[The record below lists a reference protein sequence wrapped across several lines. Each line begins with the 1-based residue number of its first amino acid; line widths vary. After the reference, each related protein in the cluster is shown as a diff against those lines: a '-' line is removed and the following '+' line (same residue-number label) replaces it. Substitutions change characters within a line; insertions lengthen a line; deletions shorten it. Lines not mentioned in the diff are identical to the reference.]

1 MNAVTA
7 LVTLR
12 ATQRLS
18 KRDGRLEWIGYIVID
33 GWGVAIAIVFSL
45 TDYYYCKRWWPCF
58 SFLFLFVFSFIYFL
72 LFESFLLL
80 LRARLHWPVDSEKL
94 MTGRLGR
101 ILYTHCRATGC
112 SCWTRPAACSS
123 GRSKEHFPVLDSP
136 LSPLSLSL
144 RPFSAT
150 SHGHWIPPLLT
161 NLYRSLHRVWRTIV
175 NNVWE
180 IPSASGRQFLGKIAN
195 FHLIQLS
202 KSADLYFLFSFF
214 NFILFLFFSERVD
227 VIINSRRVEPF
238 LFVCDCGGCLESFVC
253 MGKRE
258 RGCALSAGRDSFVYE
273 LLEEHKFLYFFFV
286 VGFYLF
292 FWGSF

>member
-80 LRARLHWPVDSEKL
+80 LLLRARLHWPVDSEKL

-144 RPFSAT
+144 SPSFLCDFTWSLNPAIT
-150 SHGHWIPPLLT
+150 HQSVSQSPPSVAD
-161 NLYRSLHRVWRTIV
+161 N
-175 NNVWE
+175 
-180 IPSASGRQFLGKIAN
+180 RQ
-195 FHLIQLS
+195 
-202 KSADLYFLFSFF
+202 
-214 NFILFLFFSERVD
+214 
-227 VIINSRRVEPF
+227 
-238 LFVCDCGGCLESFVC
+238 
-253 MGKRE
+253 
-258 RGCALSAGRDSFVYE
+258 
-273 LLEEHKFLYFFFV
+273 
-286 VGFYLF
+286 
-292 FWGSF
+292 

>member
-144 RPFSAT
+144 
-150 SHGHWIPPLLT
+150 
-161 NLYRSLHRVWRTIV
+161 SLSVLSLRLHMVIESRHYSPICIAVSTECGGQSSITFEKFHPRL
-175 NNVWE
+175 
-180 IPSASGRQFLGKIAN
+180 AAN
-195 FHLIQLS
+195 FLERSQI
-202 KSADLYFLFSFF
+202 
-214 NFILFLFFSERVD
+214 FI
-227 VIINSRRVEPF
+227 
-238 LFVCDCGGCLESFVC
+238 
-253 MGKRE
+253 
-258 RGCALSAGRDSFVYE
+258 
-273 LLEEHKFLYFFFV
+273 
-286 VGFYLF
+286 
-292 FWGSF
+292 